1 MLSYFHGFTKITSSP
16 IILHKNIPDENIRLV
31 YGDRKLIVI
40 DADDI
45 PEASRNN
52 IYLNIYNIPKTEYA
66 DPRIH
71 FNYYYGNHYIYP
83 YLTELSIDDMLNEPI
98 KFISRMNYFIT
109 RKENSRTRRRE
120 VLFIKLD
127 KNCNIENEISYNISY
142 YIKDDIIE
150 ICKQECEFLS
160 PITTKSSN
168 LLIEL
173 LISQKHTDII
183 KQNDNNLSN
192 IIDFDEK
199 QIFNLNEYN
208 DLFES
213 HLLKP
218 DINLYNYQ
226 KQDVTWMKTIE
237 NNVDN
242 GSNTIEYSYSK
253 EYKVL
258 DNFYLHDNLLLPEMS
273 NCEKITRQFQY
284 YGGNIISEVGLGKT
298 LITLYYIL
306 QNDRGLKMTNDNFV
320 TFGETCNYFY
330 KRGKNKG
337 KCCEKRVYEKLP
349 RESLYCKEHH
359 KTPFIDKRQLVLKNL
374 NQFDFKKFIINNQE
388 PRIKTNAS
396 LIICKN
402 QLCDQWVQEYYNKF
416 KNDHRILLVA
426 TYDQYANLTLADL
439 LFADIVVVSYEFLTN
454 KRYQQQNLEKSSV
467 ALLSIYLDSYNTS
480 DNHKL
485 LNTKL
490 FNCFNMFYWR
500 RIIYDEAHEIPKT
513 MRTNDIQSKYKWN
526 ITGTPFVD
534 KSSSFLKLM
543 SYNTNYI
550 DHNISTINL
559 KLLPTNYLIEMGL
572 AEDTFIDECKNLFR
586 RNTKT
591 SIVSEYDKNIINEFT
606 NLLDFTDQ
614 ERSIYD
620 GYVTGAKTNYINF
633 LIRLCCH
640 PELND
645 DTREMIKNCKTFD
658 EIHSCLLNY
667 NKTQINMEEK
677 RIKNIEQD
685 IEYYENELS
694 ERIESELIES
704 EQLESERVDLRLK
717 INLLKRK
724 LTISKKNYE
733 SISRTYNYLKSRLE
747 NLKTSEMCPICLEE
761 IDPVN
766 LTITKCGHK
775 FCWDCLYQTHKA
787 QDSLNIKCPSCNTI
801 MSSRDIFLLKEQSE
815 NEIQSDNELSKI
827 IQTVKSTKIGNIIHF
842 LKTTLQSDDK
852 VILFSQWDEL
862 LHKVGDILSNQ
873 NINLMYCNG
882 SVYKRKRAINSF
894 YKDPSINLIMLSSK
908 NSASGINLTVA
919 NKIIF
924 LEPIYGKEE
933 YRKNIEYQAIGRAD
947 RLGQTRPIDI
957 YRFII
962 KDTIEQDIYNN
973 CIDDSKIRNIS

>member
-1 MLSYFHGFTKITSSP
+1 MLSYFHGFTKIKSTP
-16 IILHKNIPDENIRLV
+16 IILHKNIPDENIRLI
-31 YGDRKLIVI
+31 YGDKKLIVI
-40 DADDI
+40 DAGDI
-45 PEASRNN
+45 PEDHRHDV
-52 IYLNIYNIPKTEYA
+52 YLNIYNIPKTEYT
-66 DPRIH
+66 DSRLH

-83 YLTELSIDDMLNEPI
+83 YLTELPIEDMINEPI
-98 KFISRMNYFIT
+98 KFISRTNYFIT
-109 RKENSRTRRRE
+109 RKETSRRKRRE
-120 VLFIKLD
+120 IIFIKID
-127 KNCNIENEISYNISY
+127 KEIVKNEVSYYISY
-142 YIKDDIIE
+142 YIKDDII
-150 ICKQECEFLS
+150 QESKMCS
-160 PITTKSSN
+160 IITTKSSN

-183 KQNDNNLSN
+183 KQNNNKLSN
-192 IIDFDEK
+192 IIDFNEK
-199 QIFNLNEYN
+199 QMFNLNEYN
-208 DLFES
+208 NLFES
-213 HLLKP
+213 DLLNP

-226 KQDVTWMKTIE
+226 KQDVIWMKTIE
-237 NNVDN
+237 NNIDN
-242 GSNTIEYSYSK
+242 GHNTIEYSYTE

-258 DNFYLHDNLLLPEMS
+258 DNFYLYNNQLLQKS
-273 NCEKITRQFQY
+273 ICEKITKQFEY

-306 QNDRGLKMTNDNFV
+306 QNDKELKIINDNFV

-337 KCCEKRVYEKLP
+337 ECCGKHIYNT
-349 RESLYCKEHH
+349 SFYCKEHY
-359 KTPFIDKRQLVLKNL
+359 KTPFVDKRQIVLKNL
-374 NQFDFKKFIINNQE
+374 NQFDFKKFIIKTEE
-388 PRIKTNAS
+388 PLIKTNAT

-416 KNDHRILLVA
+416 KNDHRVLLVV
-426 TYDQYANLTLADL
+426 TYDQYSNLTLADL

-454 KRYQQQNLEKSSV
+454 KRYLQKLEKSFSS
-467 ALLSIYLDSYNTS
+467 LLSVYLESYIVD

-490 FNCFNMFYWR
+490 FNYFHMFYWR
-500 RIIYDEAHEIPKT
+500 RIVYDEAHEIPKT
-513 MRTNDIQSKYKWN
+513 IQQRPIIIQSKYKWN

-534 KSSSFLKLM
+534 KLSSFLKLM

-550 DHNISTINL
+550 DSNINL
-559 KLLPTNYLIEMGL
+559 KLLSTNYLIERGL
-572 AEDTFIDECKNLFR
+572 AEDIFIDQCKILFR
-586 RNTKT
+586 RNTKK
-591 SIVSEYDKNIINEFT
+591 SIVLEYDKNIINEFT
-606 NLLDFTDQ
+606 HLLNFTDQ

-620 GYVTGAKTNYINF
+620 SYVTGAKTNYINF

-667 NKTQINMEEK
+667 NKTQINIEEK
-677 RIKNIEQD
+677 RIKNIEHD
-685 IEYYENELS
+685 IEYYENELTK
-694 ERIESELIES
+694 LIES
-704 EQLESERVDLRLK
+704 ENTTDDNQINDVRLK

-724 LTISKKNYE
+724 STLYKKNYE
-733 SISRTYNYLKSRLE
+733 SISRTYNYLKSSLE
-747 NLKTSEMCPICLEE
+747 NLKTSEMCPICLDE
-761 IDPVN
+761 IDLVN

-775 FCWDCLYQTHKA
+775 FCWDCLYQTRKA

-801 MSSRDIFLLKEQSE
+801 MSSRDIYLLKEKSE
-815 NEIQSDNELSKI
+815 NAIQSCNELSKI

-842 LKTTLQSDDK
+842 LKTTLKTDDK

-862 LHKVGDILSNQ
+862 LHKVGDILSNH
-873 NINLMYCNG
+873 NINLTYCNG

-894 YKDPSINLIMLSSK
+894 YKDPNINLIMLSSK

-962 KDTIEQDIYNN
+962 KNTIEQDIYNN
-973 CIDDSKIRNIS
+973 CIDDSKIKQIS